1 LKTIF
6 DTMTESVKYTLSE
19 INALPPTNF
28 HKVFINVI
36 EFWSEAAVFVSALA
50 PFPSLEAIVRAF
62 EDYLMRLNIEKK
74 VRILRQHPDLA
85 GKLAESGDL
94 SVESTAEQQQAGLAN
109 LSMNQKQEL
118 NELNEEYKVKFGFP
132 FVICVRET
140 NKLEAILSAM
150 KLRLNNTMEQET
162 QTGIDEVKKICRLR
176 IQQIVE

>member
-1 LKTIF
+1 MIF
-6 DTMTESVKYTLSE
+6 FDRTESAKYSLAE
-19 INALPPTNF
+19 INALPPTDF

-50 PFPSLEAIVRAF
+50 PFPSLEAIDRAF
-62 EDYLMRLNIEKK
+62 EDYLTRLNRENKI
-74 VRILRQHPDLA
+74 RILRQHPDLA

-94 SVESTAEQQQAGLAN
+94 SAESTAEQQQAGLAD
-109 LSMNQKQEL
+109 LTMSQKQEL
-118 NELNEEYKVKFGFP
+118 NELNEEYKIKFGYP

-140 NKLEAILSAM
+140 NKLEAILSAI
-150 KLRLNNTMEQET
+150 KLRLNNTVEQEV